1 MMPQRTLDSDEI
13 RSSFRIAQVEYQRQA
28 VSYSH

>member
-1 MMPQRTLDSDEI
+1 MMRRTLDSDEI
-13 RSSFRIAQVEYQRQA
+13 RSSFHIAQVEYQSQA